1 MSGGGSGPKLVG
13 WRGWVNRGRGN
24 SHSQVHQRAEECV
37 RALRLFEDISSGKSV
52 LNVLH
57 QDFDLS
63 VLKVSGS
70 VCAEGPARG
79 IIWLIQGVGP
89 GALCWQD
96 QSLLHESLLGQAGSV
111 QSHSLPPLDFLVPL
125 FSFFS
130 LVHAREAGFPCTG
143 GENWTRHPLQRAE
156 RGGFDDLSLTFS
168 SLIRDLLQ
176 RRLGTGSSA
185 FSFLQDSV
193 DLTKVAVM
201 GHSFGG
207 VTAVLALVKEP
218 SFR

>member
-1 MSGGGSGPKLVG
+1 M
-13 WRGWVNRGRGN
+13 
-24 SHSQVHQRAEECV
+24 

-70 VCAEGPARG
+70 VCAEGSARG
-79 IIWLIQGVGP
+79 IIWLMAGRVRVPFAGRISPCCMSPSWDKQGLCRARAFHLLASWCLSPPSSPLCMP
-89 GALCWQD
+89 GKLGSLALAVKTGHGIPCRG
-96 QSLLHESLLGQAGSV
+96 QS
-111 QSHSLPPLDFLVPL
+111 
-125 FSFFS
+125 
-130 LVHAREAGFPCTG
+130 
-143 GENWTRHPLQRAE
+143 
-156 RGGFDDLSLTFS
+156 RGGFAGLSLAFS

-176 RRLGTGSSA
+176 RGLGTGSSA